1 MLGRM
6 LKSRRHGD
14 ALVLQKDWP
23 VTTFLVVGGIAL
35 LVCGYLAFDWWLAGH
50 KSKRTLTRSRDGQV
64 GNSRVD
70 EHVIER
76 LAQNNRD
83 QTSGF

>member
-1 MLGRM
+1 M
-6 LKSRRHGD
+6 
-14 ALVLQKDWP
+14 
-23 VTTFLVVGGIAL
+23 TTFLIIGGIVL
-35 LVCGYLAFDWWLAGH
+35 LVCGYLAFDWWLAGL
-50 KSKRTLTRSRDGQV
+50 KSKRTLTRSRDGQL

-70 EHVIER
+70 EHVVER